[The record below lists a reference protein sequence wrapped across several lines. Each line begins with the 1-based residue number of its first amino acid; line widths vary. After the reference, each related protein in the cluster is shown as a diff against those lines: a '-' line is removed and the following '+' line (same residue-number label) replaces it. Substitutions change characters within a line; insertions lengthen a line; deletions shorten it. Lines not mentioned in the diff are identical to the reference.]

1 MAYPLMYPL
10 IGMLSSCI
18 VYAVRANGNHDLFMK
33 QDHFYEL
40 GIQIQHMREK
50 LYANCPKVFQT
61 PDRDSVAII
70 GRRRTVD
77 TSLDLKIELAE
88 KTLEKLILKYGNCTG
103 TTQIM
108 TSRETTIL
116 PMSSQSTSQSTSTP
130 IMPSRKTATIRP
142 MSPQPTTTTRLYT
155 TTNRRKLYLLPFFSS
170 NAIADVIV

>member
-1 MAYPLMYPL
+1 MAYPLMYLL
-10 IGMLSSCI
+10 IGMLSPCI
-18 VYAVRANGNHDLFMK
+18 MYAVRANGDHDLFMK

-40 GIQIQHMREK
+40 GIQIQYMREK

-103 TTQIM
+103 TTIM
-108 TSRETTIL
+108 TSRKTTIL
-116 PMSSQSTSQSTSTP
+116 PMSSQSTITP
-130 IMPSRKTATIRP
+130 IMTSKEITTIRP
-142 MSPQPTTTTRLYT
+142 TSPQPTTTNILYT
-155 TTNRRKLYLLPFFSS
+155 TTNRRKLFNSS
-170 NAIADVIV
+170 